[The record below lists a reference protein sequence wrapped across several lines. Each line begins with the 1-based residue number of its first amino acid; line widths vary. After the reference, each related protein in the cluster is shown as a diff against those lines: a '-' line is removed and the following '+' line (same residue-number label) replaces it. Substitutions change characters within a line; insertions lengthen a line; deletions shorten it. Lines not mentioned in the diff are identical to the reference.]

1 MNCKSLFIAAMFMCS
16 CLLAISQ
23 DLTNEAKIVEIY
35 GQDFVDSRRLV
46 QPVMLVLMDKYIS
59 HGFLVQE
66 DTEGKFHALEP
77 LEMIP
82 LRTGQMDSISVEQF
96 ISEYNSPEFNPL
108 RYLFFTKVEGQVFRL
123 KGTNKMIC
131 ILPQETILLK

>member
-1 MNCKSLFIAAMFMCS
+1 MH
-16 CLLAISQ
+16 
-23 DLTNEAKIVEIY
+23 
-35 GQDFVDSRRLV
+35 
-46 QPVMLVLMDKYIS
+46 PVMLVLMDKYIS

-131 ILPQETILLK
+131 ILPQETILVK